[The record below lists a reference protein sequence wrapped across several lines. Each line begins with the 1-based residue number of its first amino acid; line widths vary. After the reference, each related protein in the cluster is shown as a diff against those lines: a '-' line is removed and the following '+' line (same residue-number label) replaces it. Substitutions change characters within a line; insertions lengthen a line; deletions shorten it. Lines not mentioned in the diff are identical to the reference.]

1 MDLLVLAASKVF
13 VGHPWSTLTMLVEQ
27 LRICSGL
34 GTSTI
39 HYVTVLDETKEYLNI
54 KMKDKFVRFAKGFTP
69 K

>member
-1 MDLLVLAASKVF
+1 
-13 VGHPWSTLTMLVEQ
+13 MLVEQ